1 MTQPPVAVRL
11 RELLDTGALEV
22 PLPGS
27 GQTWRR
33 FETLM
38 AMSREDVALGRLAE
52 AHLDAVAILREAG
65 GTGAND
71 RRLLGVW
78 AADFDGSRIEARRTR
93 DGWVLRGQRAW
104 CSGAGLLDGALVT
117 ASSDGASRLFV
128 VDLAAPGVQPDASTW
143 ATPALADTTTWTVR
157 FDDVEVPASD
167 AIGPPGFYT
176 DRPGFW
182 HGSVGVAAV
191 WAGGAE
197 GLAENLVRAT
207 HAHDPV
213 ALTHVGAV
221 HAASWNLRATL
232 KVAATEIDDD
242 PGDQHRTGLVRALTV
257 RHLVERTI
265 VGLIDRCG
273 RALGASPLALD
284 AGHARRVA
292 DLSLYIRQHH
302 ADHDLALIGREVLR
316 RGPDRR

>member
-1 MTQPPVAVRL
+1 M
-11 RELLDTGALEV
+11 
-22 PLPGS
+22 
-27 GQTWRR
+27 
-33 FETLM
+33 
-38 AMSREDVALGRLAE
+38 
-52 AHLDAVAILREAG
+52 
-65 GTGAND
+65 
-71 RRLLGVW
+71 
-78 AADFDGSRIEARRTR
+78 
-93 DGWVLRGQRAW
+93 
-104 CSGAGLLDGALVT
+104 
-117 ASSDGASRLFV
+117 
-128 VDLAAPGVQPDASTW
+128 
-143 ATPALADTTTWTVR
+143 
-157 FDDVEVPASD
+157 
-167 AIGPPGFYT
+167 
-176 DRPGFW
+176 
-182 HGSVGVAAV
+182 
-191 WAGGAE
+191 
-197 GLAENLVRAT
+197 RAT

-265 VGLIDRCG
+265 VGIIDRCG